1 VIGRFVSDR
10 ASAIVDIDGLP
21 VFYETEGTG
30 QPIVLLHGGM
40 ADNSTWFSQFAG
52 LSPHRRVIA
61 PERRA
66 HGHTPDPGGPITYQ
80 VMAQETVA
88 FLRFMDLGPAD
99 LVGWSDGGMVAFL
112 VAVSDPDLVRT
123 MTMVGASVS
132 SDGYVAGT
140 MEEMTG
146 LPADDDEMAMFKA
159 MYAAA
164 SPDGPAH
171 FAEVWDKVRAMW
183 SEEFDWWV
191 DVATVPVPT
200 LVMVGD
206 DDLITVSSADQLARR
221 LPAGQLAVIPGASHV
236 APLEKPDLFNQLV
249 LDFTTN
255 PVVESMMPIRRRPPA

>member
-1 VIGRFVSDR
+1 MSDR

-40 ADNSTWFSQFAG
+40 ADNSTWVPQFAG

-80 VMAQETVA
+80 AMAHETVA

-112 VAVSDPDLVRT
+112 VAVSDPDLVKT
-123 MTMVGASVS
+123 ITMVGASVS
-132 SDGYVAGT
+132 SDGYVAGA

-164 SPDGPAH
+164 SPDCPAH
-171 FAEVWDKVRAMW
+171 FAEVWDKVRTLW
-183 SEEFDWWV
+183 SEEYDWWD
-191 DVATVPVPT
+191 DVAAVSVPT

-206 DDLITVSSADQLARR
+206 DDLITVSSADELARR

-236 APLEKPDLFNQLV
+236 APLEKPDLFNKLV
-249 LDFTTN
+249 LDFTAK
-255 PVVESMMPIRRRPPA
+255 PVVESMMPVRRRPPA

>member
-1 VIGRFVSDR
+1 M
-10 ASAIVDIDGLP
+10 SARDSGVVDIDGLP
-21 VFYETEGTG
+21 VFYETEGSG
-30 QPIVLLHGGM
+30 PPLVLLHGGM
-40 ADNSTWFSQFAG
+40 ADNSTWTAQFAG

-66 HGHTPDPGGPITYQ
+66 HGHTPDPGGPLTYQ
-80 VMAQETVA
+80 AMAEETVE

-112 VAVSDPDLVRT
+112 VAVSDPDLVKT
-123 MTMVGASVS
+123 ITMVGASVS
-132 SDGYVAGT
+132 SDGYVEGT

-146 LPADDDEMAMFKA
+146 LPADDDEMAMFEA

-171 FAEVWDKVRAMW
+171 FPEVWDKIRTMW
-183 SEEFDWWV
+183 SEKFDWWG
-191 DVATVPVPT
+191 DVATVSAPA

-236 APLEKPDLFNQLV
+236 APMEKPDLFNQLV
-249 LDFTTN
+249 LDFTAH
-255 PVVESMMPIRRRPPA
+255 PVVETMMPVRRQAPG